1 MILINVKYVLFI
13 KTVIK
18 KMEAAVLM
26 HDMKHLN
33 NSRSKIKLLSI
44 ISINERSIPCIK
56 KKQQTNKL

>member
-44 ISINERSIPCIK
+44 ISINERSIPYIK